1 MGTCVLR
8 RGADGTQLDV
18 HEPVRSRLA
27 TMRTAVDIQQAWQD
41 YADRLRGLEGE
52 EYDRAEQE
60 AWEEL
65 QAALREARG
74 EAATLDDNV
83 G

>member
-1 MGTCVLR
+1 
-8 RGADGTQLDV
+8 
-18 HEPVRSRLA
+18 
-27 TMRTAVDIQQAWQD
+27 MRTAVDEQQAWQD
-41 YADRLRGLEGE
+41 YADRLRGLEGT

-60 AWEEL
+60 AWEDL

-74 EAATLDDNV
+74 EAATGDHTV